1 MGQYQFDQIIDRNNT
16 NCDKW
21 DDCEEEFGR
30 KDLIPLWI
38 ADMDFQSPPEVIQAI
53 IDRAEHGIYGYTVRT
68 AEYYRS
74 VANWVK
80 KRHGW
85 DVSIDSICPAPGV
98 VPTLAIS
105 VLAFTKPGDKI
116 LVQSPVYGPFFN
128 MVEENNRRLIANS
141 LIYQNGIFQIDFE
154 DLENQIK
161 DPEVKMLLLCNPHNP
176 VGRVWT
182 KQELQKM
189 GELCLQY
196 GVMIVSDEI
205 HSDIVYSG
213 NKHIPIASLSPELA
227 SISLT
232 CLAPSKTFNIAGL
245 KTSMVIIENRA
256 KRERFLSMEHALNLQ
271 NNNVF
276 GIEASMAAYNYG
288 EKWLSELIQYL
299 ESNVLFI
306 DQFLNSRVPGI
317 KLVVPEGTY
326 IPFIDCKELGL
337 NSKDL
342 QSFFVYQAGIAM
354 NNGRDFGIEGEGFM
368 RMNIASPRAII
379 QSALERIEKAVA
391 SR

>member
-1 MGQYQFDQIIDRNNT
+1 MGQYQFDQIVERNNT

-53 IDRAEHGIYGYTVRT
+53 IDRAEHGIYGYTIRT
-68 AEYYRS
+68 VEYYRS

-105 VLAFTKPGDKI
+105 ILSFTKPGDKI
-116 LVQSPVYGPFFN
+116 LVQSPVYAPFFN
-128 MVEENNRRLIANS
+128 MVEENNRGLITNP
-141 LIYQNGIFQIDFE
+141 LIYHNGIFDIDFDDFE
-154 DLENQIK
+154 KKIK
-161 DPEVKMLLLCNPHNP
+161 DPEVKMFILCNPHNP

-182 KQELQKM
+182 KQELLKM
-189 GELCLQY
+189 GNLCLQY

-213 NKHIPIASLSPELA
+213 NKHIPIASLSPDLA

-245 KTSMVIIENRA
+245 KTSMVIVEDIA
-256 KRERFLSMEHALNLQ
+256 KKKSFLSREHAMNLQ

-276 GIEASMAAYNYG
+276 GIEASLAAYTYG
-288 EKWLSELIQYL
+288 DRWLTELIQYL
-299 ESNVLFI
+299 EGNISFV
-306 DQFLNSRVPGI
+306 DQFFKSRVPEI
-317 KLVVPEGTY
+317 KLVFPEGTY

-342 QSFFVYQAGIAM
+342 QSFFVNQAGVAM

-368 RMNIASPRAII
+368 RMNIAAPRGII
-379 QSALERIEKAVA
+379 QSALERMEKAVF